1 MTTRSK
7 RILVIDDEDDIVD
20 VVSAYLKEL
29 GFEADS
35 AMNGGDA
42 MDMARNNDYYAIF
55 CDYKMPGLDGLAIY
69 KLILS
74 KKPSIKG
81 RFIMTTGA
89 VLERDIEDILKREG
103 IPVLK
108 KPFRLRHISEL
119 LEQCSKKGS

>member
-1 MTTRSK
+1 MTTISK

-20 VVSAYLKEL
+20 VISAYVKEL

-42 MDMARNNDYYAIF
+42 IDMARNNDYYAIF

-74 KKPSIKG
+74 KEPSIKG

-119 LEQCSKKGS
+119 LEQCSKKGP